1 MYFTM
6 IFIDLLYF
14 SVYCTKGQQESHQ
27 LQYSNTI
34 AKSIQTS
41 FSSLYS
47 ISSSILN
54 STIPEKKQPES
65 KPVEI
70 IQNSNSTGIISSI
83 HKRLNE
89 TQKEIIEITD
99 SLSED
104 EILEN
109 TDSMPLV
116 SNELYNAVILSS
128 FILV

>member
-1 MYFTM
+1 M
-6 IFIDLLYF
+6 IILDLLYF

>member
-1 MYFTM
+1 M
-6 IFIDLLYF
+6 IIIDLLYF
-14 SVYCTKGQQESHQ
+14 SVYCTKGQQKSHQ

-34 AKSIQTS
+34 EKPIQTS

-47 ISSSILN
+47 FSSSMLN
-54 STIPEKKQPES
+54 STIPEKKQLES

-99 SLSED
+99 SLSEG